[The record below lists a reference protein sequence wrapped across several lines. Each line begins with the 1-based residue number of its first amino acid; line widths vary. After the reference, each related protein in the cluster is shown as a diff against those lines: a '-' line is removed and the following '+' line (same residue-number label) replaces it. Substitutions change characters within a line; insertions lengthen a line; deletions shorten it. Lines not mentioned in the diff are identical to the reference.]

1 MLFGHPQ
8 AIARSIGGG
17 PPSTTLP
24 RQQFEDCCLRRT
36 LVRRALGGGAV
47 PTLPRFGRVVAE
59 PHFGDYTPAMAIF
72 PRRNRS
78 RGVRSGMQETCR
90 RVCQDACDRRSIADV
105 CRSQSSSV
113 LGLQL
118 QVDRAPRWPGVSSSL
133 KRPCLFSGS
142 HACNCTVCSLVDRL
156 VFGAARWCATAP
168 LPRQDCVSMEIF
180 LPGLCNLSMPIPHWL
195 HFGSCF
201 FRAPSLYAI
210 CLYEFPSTSFCGS
223 HAALWSF
230 AASTCFCDFDWQL
243 LYPRFEKFG
252 PLCCVHWPA
261 LCAYRG
267 PFTVE
272 VPLSGHRT

>member
-1 MLFGHPQ
+1 M
-8 AIARSIGGG
+8 
-17 PPSTTLP
+17 
-24 RQQFEDCCLRRT
+24 
-36 LVRRALGGGAV
+36 

-142 HACNCTVCSLVDRL
+142 HACSCTVCSLVDRL
-156 VFGAARWCATAP
+156 VFGAQLRHSPGRIVCPWKFSFQACATCQCRFRIGCISAVVFSAP
-168 LPRQDCVSMEIF
+168 P
-180 LPGLCNLSMPIPHWL
+180 LCMQFVCMNFHPLLSVAHMQLSGALL
-195 HFGSCF
+195 HQPVFAILTGSCF
-201 FRAPSLYAI
+201 IPGLRNSVH
-210 CLYEFPSTSFCGS
+210 C
-223 HAALWSF
+223 AAC
-230 AASTCFCDFDWQL
+230 T
-243 LYPRFEKFG
+243 G
-252 PLCCVHWPA
+252 
-261 LCAYRG
+261 
-267 PFTVE
+267 
-272 VPLSGHRT
+272 